1 MKTSKSLNEILDT
14 NLKQKR
20 LELNI
25 SQEKLAEL
33 LNVHRNTIAFIERQ
47 KRSISLELLE
57 KLAKVL
63 DCQASSLI
71 EDKSNTE
78 EHD

>member
-1 MKTSKSLNEILDT
+1 MKTLKPLNEILAT

-20 LELNI
+20 IELKL

-33 LNVHRNTIAFIERQ
+33 LNVHRNTIAFIERK

-57 KLAKVL
+57 KLAEVL
-63 DCQASSLI
+63 NCQASTLI
-71 EDKSNTE
+71 EDKSNTL
-78 EHD
+78 

>member
-1 MKTSKSLNEILDT
+1 MKTSKSLNEILAT

-57 KLAKVL
+57 KLANVL
-63 DCQASSLI
+63 DCQASNLI
-71 EDKSNTE
+71 EDKSNIS
-78 EHD
+78 

>member
-1 MKTSKSLNEILDT
+1 MKTSKSLNEILAT

-20 LELNI
+20 LELDI

-57 KLAKVL
+57 KLANVL
-63 DCQASSLI
+63 DCQASNLI
-71 EDKSNTE
+71 EDKSNIS
-78 EHD
+78 